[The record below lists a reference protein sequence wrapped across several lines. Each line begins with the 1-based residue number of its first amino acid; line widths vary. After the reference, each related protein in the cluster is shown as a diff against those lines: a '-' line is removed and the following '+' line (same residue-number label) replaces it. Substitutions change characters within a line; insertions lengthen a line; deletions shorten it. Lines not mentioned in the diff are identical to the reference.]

1 MFVLVVAAIYIFL
14 FLIKFFSLFERK
26 KDYQKKTENGVLKI
40 SRSTINSYV
49 TDLLRKDSD
58 ISGVK
63 VNSELKGNKFLVYVK
78 CELESTMNV
87 IDKIA
92 QIQEK
97 IKTNLNEGVGVETN
111 KIIVNIS
118 KITANEI
125 VKETPKEQ
133 VNDTEVNN

>member
-1 MFVLVVAAIYIFL
+1 M
-14 FLIKFFSLFERK
+14 KE
-26 KDYQKKTENGVLKI
+26 KKTENGVLKI

-49 TDLLRKDSD
+49 IDLLRKDSD

-87 IDKIA
+87 TDKIA

-125 VKETPKEQ
+125 VKETPEEQ

>member
-1 MFVLVVAAIYIFL
+1 
-14 FLIKFFSLFERK
+14 
-26 KDYQKKTENGVLKI
+26 
-40 SRSTINSYV
+40 
-49 TDLLRKDSD
+49 
-58 ISGVK
+58 
-63 VNSELKGNKFLVYVK
+63 
-78 CELESTMNV
+78 MNV

-125 VKETPKEQ
+125 VKETPEEQ

>member
-1 MFVLVVAAIYIFL
+1 
-14 FLIKFFSLFERK
+14 
-26 KDYQKKTENGVLKI
+26 
-40 SRSTINSYV
+40 
-49 TDLLRKDSD
+49 
-58 ISGVK
+58 
-63 VNSELKGNKFLVYVK
+63 
-78 CELESTMNV
+78 MNV

-125 VKETPKEQ
+125 IKETPEEQ